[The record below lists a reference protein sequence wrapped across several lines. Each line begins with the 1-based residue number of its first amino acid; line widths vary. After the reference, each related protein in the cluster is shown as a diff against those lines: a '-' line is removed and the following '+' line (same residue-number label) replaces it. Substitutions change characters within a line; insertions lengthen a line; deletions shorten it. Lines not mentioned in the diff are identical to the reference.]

1 MKLLSR
7 ISFLFA
13 ALFAAS
19 LPALADLSVSFTPPT
34 SVDAATGAAIS
45 ATVNGGEAAYV
56 YAEVTQGNNTFL
68 VFLSGSGSSWSGTL
82 PPAKAGTASVRIV
95 AEPAEGEPASTV
107 AQPVTYVEAG
117 TAATALTNQRYPNL
131 PNWPMSQ
138 PSDGVLD
145 ADWTGINLERP
156 VVTPQAVRLVGS
168 PVTNTPGFSG
178 AGAGGNLRTTVP
190 VADGVGTL
198 WLKARMANTNR
209 VAGGTLSIERITW
222 ISGTGNRARYRT
234 TELAEIE
241 VPAATAYD
249 EWHQYH
255 LVLQSDNPSA
265 AQTDQGYYRIRNKTI
280 AESSG
285 TIDCANASVE
295 VCDIVLGPLLP
306 DVRVYK
312 DELDYAPGYPSI
324 LDPVAFHIAVSNR
337 FDAAPAGNLS
347 PRLVWRQNA
356 RDAWRTTEMTN
367 VLGRDVQAPGTY
379 ACVLSADA
387 ADDAHRISDGE
398 FEYFYEVGFS
408 GYSPTFP
415 ARKNK
420 GPLFGN
426 VINRRF
432 NRGDVKYLIHT
443 NDWAMMTD
451 ADEQVNEGRAPATYP
466 DFEAQYAR
474 TDVAEAG
481 LYGDFA
487 YNWDVAPNSA
497 ATNSVWD
504 FTPFFDIHH
513 LNAGWPSK
521 TVYYQSFDEIGAVTV
536 ASTLEVPATFRM
548 LEPQAP
554 IRRFR
559 SMYTD
564 MTAELRVYDTNSPGF
579 VASAEPPPGMRSSYP
594 MQLVGDYTWQA
605 ILHETN
611 AIDAVVAVQGALHYE
626 DGMTR
631 YERGNGEETYDAPF
645 LWLELDQEPT
655 AINPP
660 MSGADMTA
668 LGEGDHSLHRYGTD
682 RIVRY
687 REFVADEDYE
697 GNEYTDPAR
706 VSVTNGRPLAVD
718 ANTLYVA
725 VATNDMVYVVE
736 RLKTT
741 TRSGVTTT
749 NAVPLY
755 YNWMRQI
762 GDPTVYDRVYL
773 VDMRNDIEFATA
785 YLDGPRTTNTL
796 TGLRGT
802 YPALVR
808 FAERMEVPFATDEPL
823 AVEGGEEVPI
833 SRLGS
838 RMAIDYKGNLMLRF
852 STKTGEYQIRRAAW
866 QDFNAWQADD
876 KAFSQSVGLDG
887 TKTFSADAEALAVTT
902 MRETEFTKLEGG
914 NAIDPT
920 SDMQE
925 EVFWNGTVAKNAWC
939 IEERTE
945 RQAVAGADPK
955 VPVRNHAYRLS
966 TMPGIEGSVET
977 TGTEEGTR
985 GDGRG
990 VFGFR
995 VRSSSDDDRFAIWKE
1010 WTGTDAQILVEA
1022 AVVELAPGD
1031 ASISLIARYQN
1042 PQNYVEGR
1050 ITQLS
1055 APIYKNSRVAEYFDL
1070 KLELIAVVNGERRVL
1085 ATKYWKSNNATTN
1098 QNNWETGA
1106 DYKLNGTKKWY
1117 YLKVEGS
1124 TATFSVY
1131 HNASSALPAS
1141 PTRTVTGTI
1150 PLALSSGMLG
1160 MNTRECDVN
1169 LNFFPF
1175 GPNETARPKSAS
1187 SVQGLSGASNDRG
1200 EGWLLGEER
1209 EAYGYVSPWA
1219 LTAGGSSAANPSTLH
1234 RPAPSVY
1241 YRVETFRTGKTMSE
1255 SLRAPVP
1262 TATASWATDWDD
1274 YGEHANDQIKEVKS
1288 YQWLRTPVSVPMH
1301 FWDDTYIRI
1310 HALAEKDASNAS
1322 AGLLMV
1328 DDLTCTEWRGLTLYD
1343 PEFAD
1348 EETSARDA
1356 LRLTDSWKAT
1366 FAVVRNK
1373 ADRTGKCYEL
1383 DRTRTNYGTEAT
1395 AYAQS
1400 IVTPLLLDGIGD
1412 LWFRYQAKTHPVS
1425 FVVQK
1430 GDATGTSW
1438 EDLASFTAEP
1448 TDDDTDWTPR
1458 YVPCLRRESGRLR
1471 ILTKPY
1477 PATGAQQLGTLLVD
1491 DLRATDYPNDGN
1503 SSWEAYNV
1511 QVSSFPADMQ
1521 VRAPANWPAQK
1532 ANYVREKF
1540 DGGSTA
1546 AASYRSAVLNDS
1558 PTDNTYNQYVFDG
1571 SSPYVQTPSIET
1583 GVGEVSF
1590 WYRSSPD
1597 NGDEPARLR
1606 LLVSTSPSPNEADWK
1621 ELTVA
1626 DLNTNAVDYIAQSN
1640 ALERLQAIPKGDWTY
1655 FSAEFYQ
1662 QEYKLLRFYSGT
1674 NDVPNRV
1681 MIDNVLITEPVRSS
1695 IDVGPIEFDPGVPLC
1710 TKDTAVKIRLVN
1722 PRMNPH
1728 DIRVYLDWYAMAEEP
1743 VDTLVSNTYDV
1754 VRVQQ
1759 IPHNDNALLPDGR
1772 LVPVTW
1778 YETVTNTTT
1787 YGSIDATRLPPSLS
1801 RRWGYANWQHPTG
1814 TIAFTNNPAVD
1825 PYQYYSVA
1833 EIPTSDW
1840 PADTVFQYCVR
1851 VEYEGTFAQPVYSET
1866 QGRVNNGFWFENPS
1880 WYEPIDLNEAYG
1892 TTNQPVAYFWNFTI
1906 TTNCVFINEVYPV
1919 VYGVKDMT
1927 TDDLVRFLRAQ
1938 FIELIGPEGGD
1949 ISDWKMRHLA
1959 IVNGFLDSD
1968 VFSHT
1973 NVMEKGA
1980 RFQPPYDGNAHTNK
1994 GWGFYVLG
2002 NSGVDVRD
2010 QALFP
2015 EERELTQRYGDY
2027 LEPLAGAVELRRS
2040 MGANVD
2046 RAVWG
2051 QPGDVAH
2058 ITEKGFTFLGY
2069 RRVSANTSFA
2079 LEGDASSDEGGLVW
2093 RTAGALTVGGYN
2105 SLEED
2110 NLWWLD
2116 GTTEEKTPAPELEGL
2131 RITDIRL
2138 VTDETSGEESVV
2150 LRFAFTPSNGVDV
2163 TENNV
2168 EWYVVSSPEL
2178 FTDVNDGDGGVR
2190 IVTPITARAGEE
2202 TEVEVTLQRRSGDA
2216 RFYRIFAI
2224 TKETK

>member
-1 MKLLSR
+1 MKARILFPLVALSAAT
-7 ISFLFA
+7 LF
-13 ALFAAS
+13 S
-19 LPALADLSVSFTPPT
+19 RADLTVSFTPPA

-68 VFLSGSGSSWSGTL
+68 AFLSSSGSSWSGTL

-117 TAATALTNQRYPNL
+117 TAATALTNQRYPAINK
-131 PNWPMSQ
+131 WPTSL
-138 PSDGVLD
+138 PSDGILD
-145 ADWTGINLERP
+145 DDWMGRNLDRENTT
-156 VVTPQAVRLVGS
+156 VHAVRLVGS
-168 PVTNTPGFSG
+168 SSTSIPPYSG
-178 AGAGGNLRTTVP
+178 GGAGGTLRTIVP
-190 VADGVGTL
+190 VADGVGTI
-198 WLKARMANTNR
+198 WLKAKMANTNR
-209 VAGGTLSIERITW
+209 VEGGVLILERITW
-222 ISGTGNRARYRT
+222 VSGVGALARYNIQP
-234 TELAEIE
+234 LAELEI
-241 VPAATAYD
+241 PAATAYD

-255 LVLQSDNPSA
+255 VVLQSDNPSTA
-265 AQTDQGYYRIRNKTI
+265 RKDQGYYRIRNKTV

-312 DELDYAPGYPSI
+312 DELDYTPGYPSI

-347 PRLVWRQNA
+347 PRLVWRQNE

-379 ACVLSADA
+379 VCVLSADA

-415 ARKNK
+415 ALKM
-420 GPLFGN
+420 PQHAN
-426 VINRRF
+426 VNRMVNYRF

-451 ADEQVNEGRAPATYP
+451 ADGNVNEGRAPATYP

-487 YNWDVAPNSA
+487 YNWDIAPNSA

-521 TVYYQSFDEIGAVTV
+521 TVYHTV
-536 ASTLEVPATFRM
+536 STGNQLQNTELVAASMEVPATFRM

-631 YERGNGEETYDAPF
+631 YERGNDEETYDAPF

-682 RIVRY
+682 RILRY

-762 GDPTVYDRVYL
+762 GDSTVHDRVYL

-823 AVEGGEEVPI
+823 AIEGGEEVAA

-887 TKTFSADAEALAVTT
+887 TKTFTADAEALAVTT
-902 MRETEFTKLEGG
+902 MRETEFTKLDGG
-914 NAIDPT
+914 NAIEATP
-920 SDMQE
+920 DMQE

-939 IEERTE
+939 VEERTE

-955 VPVRNHAYRLS
+955 VPVRNKAYRLS

-1022 AVVELAPGD
+1022 APVELAPGD

-1055 APIYKNSRVAEYFDL
+1055 APLYKNNRVAEYFDL

-1098 QNNWETGA
+1098 QNNWETGNNF
-1106 DYKLNGTKKWY
+1106 KLNGTKKWY

-1131 HNASSALPAS
+1131 HDTTTSSMGNKQ
-1141 PTRTVTGTI
+1141 REVTGSI
-1150 PLALSSGMLG
+1150 PSTLSSGMLG
-1160 MNTRECDVN
+1160 INTRECDVN
-1169 LNFFPF
+1169 LKFFPF
-1175 GPNETARPKSAS
+1175 GPNETVKLNSAS
-1187 SVQGLSGASNDRG
+1187 SVQGLSGAANDRG
-1200 EGWLLGEER
+1200 DGWLLGEER

-1219 LTAGGSSAANPSTLH
+1219 LTAGGSTASNPSTLH

-1288 YQWLRTPVSVPMH
+1288 YQWVRTPVSVPMH

-1356 LRLTDSWKAT
+1356 RRLTDSWKAT

-1448 TDDDTDWTPR
+1448 TDDDTDWTPC
-1458 YVPCLRRESGRLR
+1458 YVPCLRRESGRMR

-1558 PTDNTYNQYVFDG
+1558 PVDNTYNQYVFDG

-1728 DIRVYLDWYAMAEEP
+1728 DIRVYLDWYATSAP
-1743 VDTLVSNTYDV
+1743 KRDVFVTNTYDIITVRTNQVIHWITETEGV
-1754 VRVQQ
+1754 VERIITATTNTFGTIDQTR
-1759 IPHNDNALLPDGR
+1759 LPDGFER
-1772 LVPVTW
+1772 T
-1778 YETVTNTTT
+1778 
-1787 YGSIDATRLPPSLS
+1787 
-1801 RRWGYANWQHPTG
+1801 WGYEKWPKHASG
-1814 TIAFTNNPAVD
+1814 TIAFTNNPAGDV
-1825 PYQYYSVA
+1825 YQYFSTS
-1833 EIPTSDW
+1833 EIPTSKYD
-1840 PADTVFQYCVR
+1840 PDTVFQYCAR
-1851 VEYEGTFAQPVYSET
+1851 IEYEGTFAQPVYSET
-1866 QGRVNNGFWFENPS
+1866 QGRVNNGFWFENPW
-1880 WYEPIDLNEAYG
+1880 WYEPVDLNEVYG
-1892 TTNQPVAYFWNFTI
+1892 TTNRPVAYFWNFTVS
-1906 TTNCVFINEVYPV
+1906 TNCVFFNEILADVYRKGMP
-1919 VYGVKDMT
+1919 DEEDQRM
-1927 TDDLVRFLRAQ
+1927 LRQQ
-1938 FIELIGPEGGD
+1938 FVELLGPKGGD
-1949 ISDWKMRHLA
+1949 ITNWRLYKTGRTAAGTFQDG
-1959 IVNGFLDSD
+1959 IFNY
-1968 VFSHT
+1968 T
-1973 NVMEKGA
+1973 NVLTGLDGRGA
-1980 RFQPPYDGNAHTNK
+1980 AFREPYNATTNK
-1994 GWGFYVLG
+1994 GWGVYVIG
-2002 NSGVDVRD
+2002 NSGVAERDDV
-2010 QALFP
+2010 LFP
-2015 EERELTQRYGDY
+2015 EEVEITANAGTFLEGARDGLVLT
-2027 LEPLAGAVELRRS
+2027 RS
-2040 MGANVD
+2040 MGATVD
-2046 RAVWG
+2046 RVIWG
-2051 QPGDVAH
+2051 DPYYFQSLVAAGYTHVGSRRESVNASYVLKGDM
-2058 ITEKGFTFLGY
+2058 
-2069 RRVSANTSFA
+2069 TSG
-2079 LEGDASSDEGGLVW
+2079 EGLVW
-2093 RTAGALTVGGYN
+2093 DVTGLFTVGGYN
-2105 SLEED
+2105 DGEEE
-2110 NLWWLD
+2110 NLWWVD
-2116 GTTEEKTPAPELEGL
+2116 GTEEEKKPAPELDDL
-2131 RITDIRL
+2131 RITGFTIDRDAGTIL
-2138 VTDETSGEESVV
+2138 I
-2150 LRFAFTPSNGVDV
+2150 RFAFTPSNGVDV
-2163 TENNV
+2163 TADNV
-2168 EWYVVSSPEL
+2168 EWTVIVSSTPDFGMKDEL
-2178 FTDVNDGDGGVR
+2178 DIATS
-2190 IVTPITARAGEE
+2190 ITAPAGEE
-2202 TEVEVTLQRRSGDA
+2202 TTVEVEVPWDDQET
-2216 RFYRIFAI
+2216 RFYRIRAI

>member
-1 MKLLSR
+1 MHLPRLP
-7 ISFLFA
+7 FFA
-13 ALFAAS
+13 AFFAAS
-19 LPALADLSVSFTPPT
+19 LPALADLSVSFTPPA

-68 VFLSGSGSSWSGTL
+68 AFLSSSGSSWSGTL

-95 AEPAEGEPASTV
+95 AEPAEGEPASPV

-131 PNWPMSQ
+131 LNWPMSQ
-138 PSDGVLD
+138 PSNGVLD
-145 ADWTGINLERP
+145 DDWTGRNLERP
-156 VVTPQAVRLVGS
+156 VTTPQAVRLLGATS
-168 PVTNTPGFSG
+168 TNMPLFSG
-178 AGAGGNLRTTVP
+178 TTTGAGGMLRTRNP
-190 VADGVGTL
+190 VADGVGTI
-198 WLKARMANTNR
+198 WLKAKMANTNR
-209 VAGGTLSIERITW
+209 VDGGTLVIDRITW
-222 ISGTGNRARYRT
+222 VSGSGGRATYAY
-234 TELAEIE
+234 TEVTEIE
-241 VPAATAYD
+241 IPAATAYD

-265 AQTDQGYYRIRNKTI
+265 AQADQGYFRIRNKTQ
-280 AESSG
+280 ADSG
-285 TIDCANASVE
+285 GATDLVNAGIE

-415 ARKNK
+415 AIKYPPGELLN
-420 GPLFGN
+420 N
-426 VINRRF
+426 VINYRF

-451 ADEQVNEGRAPATYP
+451 ADGNVNEGRAPATYP

-513 LNAGWPSK
+513 LNAGWPSM
-521 TVYYQSFDEIGAVTV
+521 TAYYMVRPTKDRAYPE
-536 ASTLEVPATFRM
+536 ASPMEVPATFRM

-631 YERGNGEETYDAPF
+631 YERGNDEETYDAPF

-741 TRSGVTTT
+741 TRAGVTTT

-762 GDPTVYDRVYL
+762 GDPTVHDRVYL

-887 TKTFSADAEALAVTT
+887 TKTFTADAEALAVTT
-902 MRETEFTKLEGG
+902 MRETEFTKLDGG
-914 NAIDPT
+914 NAIEATP
-920 SDMQE
+920 DMQE

-939 IEERTE
+939 VEERTE

-955 VPVRNHAYRLS
+955 VPVRNKAYRLS

-995 VRSSSDDDRFAIWKE
+995 VRSSSDDDRFAIWTG

-1301 FWDDTYIRI
+1301 FWDDTYIRM

-1448 TDDDTDWTPR
+1448 TDDDTDWTPC

-1558 PTDNTYNQYVFDG
+1558 PVDNTYNQYVFDG

-1728 DIRVYLDWYAMAEEP
+1728 DIRVYLDWYATSASKRD
-1743 VDTLVSNTYDV
+1743 VFVTNTYDIITVRTNQVINWITETEGV
-1754 VRVQQ
+1754 VERIITATTNTFGTIDQTR
-1759 IPHNDNALLPDGR
+1759 LPDGFER
-1772 LVPVTW
+1772 T
-1778 YETVTNTTT
+1778 
-1787 YGSIDATRLPPSLS
+1787 
-1801 RRWGYANWQHPTG
+1801 WGYEKWAPKHVSG
-1814 TIAFTNNPAVD
+1814 TIAFTNNPAGDV
-1825 PYQYYSVA
+1825 YQYFSTS
-1833 EIPTSDW
+1833 EIPTSTYD
-1840 PADTVFQYCVR
+1840 PDTVFQYCAR

-1880 WYEPIDLNEAYG
+1880 WYEPIDLNEVYG
-1892 TTNQPVAYFWNFTI
+1892 TTNRPVAYFWNFTVS
-1906 TTNCVFINEVYPV
+1906 TNCVFFNEILADVYRT
-1919 VYGVKDMT
+1919 GMST
-1927 TDDLVRFLRAQ
+1927 EDDYRMLRQQ
-1938 FIELIGPEGGD
+1938 FVELLGPKGGD
-1949 ISDWKMRHLA
+1949 ITNWRLYKTGRNAAGAFQDGIFA
-1959 IVNGFLDSD
+1959 Y
-1968 VFSHT
+1968 T
-1973 NVMEKGA
+1973 NVLTGLDGQGA
-1980 RFQPPYDGNAHTNK
+1980 VFREPYNATTNK
-1994 GWGFYVLG
+1994 GWGVYVIG
-2002 NSGVDVRD
+2002 NSGVAERD
-2010 QALFP
+2010 EELFTA
-2015 EERELTQRYGDY
+2015 EEEVPAKANRYLQGDRDG
-2027 LEPLAGAVELRRS
+2027 LVLARS
-2040 MGANVD
+2040 MGAIED
-2046 RAVWG
+2046 RVIWG
-2051 QPGDVAH
+2051 APTYFQDLIDAGYTHV
-2058 ITEKGFTFLGY
+2058 GY
-2069 RRVSANTSFA
+2069 RSQAVNASFA
-2079 LEGDASSDEGGLVW
+2079 LMGDLSSGEGLLWNLTG
-2093 RTAGALTVGGYN
+2093 TFTVGGYN
-2105 SLEED
+2105 DGEEE
-2110 NLWWLD
+2110 NLWWVD
-2116 GTTEEKTPAPELEGL
+2116 GTEEEKKPAPELDDL
-2131 RITDIRL
+2131 RITGFTIDRDAGTIL
-2138 VTDETSGEESVV
+2138 I
-2150 LRFAFTPSNGVDV
+2150 RFAFTPSNGVDV
-2163 TENNV
+2163 TPNNV
-2168 EWYVVSSPEL
+2168 EWKIQESSTPAFRMKDEL
-2178 FTDVNDGDGGVR
+2178 NIATS
-2190 IVTPITARAGEE
+2190 ITAPAGEE
-2202 TEVEVTLQRRSGDA
+2202 TTVEVEVPWDDLET
-2216 RFYRIFAI
+2216 RFYRIRAI

>member
-1 MKLLSR
+1 MKARILFPLVALSAAT
-7 ISFLFA
+7 LF
-13 ALFAAS
+13 S
-19 LPALADLSVSFTPPT
+19 RADLTVSFTPPA

-68 VFLSGSGSSWSGTL
+68 AFLSSSGSSWSGTL

-117 TAATALTNQRYPNL
+117 TAATALTNQRYPAINK
-131 PNWPMSQ
+131 WPTSL
-138 PSDGVLD
+138 PSDGILD
-145 ADWTGINLERP
+145 DDWMGRNLDRENTT
-156 VVTPQAVRLVGS
+156 VHAVRLVGS
-168 PVTNTPGFSG
+168 SSTSIPPYSG
-178 AGAGGNLRTTVP
+178 GGAGGTLRTIVP
-190 VADGVGTL
+190 VADGVGTI
-198 WLKARMANTNR
+198 WLKAKMANTNR
-209 VAGGTLSIERITW
+209 VEGGVLILERITW
-222 ISGTGNRARYRT
+222 VSGVGALARYNIQP
-234 TELAEIE
+234 LAELEI
-241 VPAATAYD
+241 PAATAYD

-255 LVLQSDNPSA
+255 VVLQSDNPSTA
-265 AQTDQGYYRIRNKTI
+265 RKDQGYYRIRNKTV

-312 DELDYAPGYPSI
+312 DELDYTPGYPSI

-347 PRLVWRQNA
+347 PRLVWRQNE

-379 ACVLSADA
+379 VCVLSADA

-415 ARKNK
+415 ALKM
-420 GPLFGN
+420 PQHAN
-426 VINRRF
+426 VNRMVNYRF

-451 ADEQVNEGRAPATYP
+451 ADGNVNEGRAPATYP

-487 YNWDVAPNSA
+487 YNWDIAPNSA

-521 TVYYQSFDEIGAVTV
+521 TVYHTV
-536 ASTLEVPATFRM
+536 STGNQLQNTELVAASMEVPATFRM

-631 YERGNGEETYDAPF
+631 YERGNDEETYDAPF

-682 RIVRY
+682 RILRY

-762 GDPTVYDRVYL
+762 GDSTVHDRVYL

-823 AVEGGEEVPI
+823 AIEGGEEVAA

-887 TKTFSADAEALAVTT
+887 TKTFTADAEALAVTT
-902 MRETEFTKLEGG
+902 MRETEFTKLDGG
-914 NAIDPT
+914 NAIEATP
-920 SDMQE
+920 DMQE

-939 IEERTE
+939 VEERTE

-955 VPVRNHAYRLS
+955 VPVRNKAYRLS

-1022 AVVELAPGD
+1022 APVELAPGD

-1055 APIYKNSRVAEYFDL
+1055 APLYKNNRVAEYFDL

-1098 QNNWETGA
+1098 QNNWETGNNF
-1106 DYKLNGTKKWY
+1106 KLNGTKKWY

-1131 HNASSALPAS
+1131 HDTTTSSMGNKQ
-1141 PTRTVTGTI
+1141 REVTGSI
-1150 PLALSSGMLG
+1150 PSTLSSGMLG
-1160 MNTRECDVN
+1160 INTRECDVN
-1169 LNFFPF
+1169 LKFFPF
-1175 GPNETARPKSAS
+1175 GPNETVKLNSAS
-1187 SVQGLSGASNDRG
+1187 SVQGLSGAANDRG
-1200 EGWLLGEER
+1200 DGWLLGEER

-1219 LTAGGSSAANPSTLH
+1219 LTAGGSTASNPSTLH

-1241 YRVETFRTGKTMSE
+1241 YRVETYRTGKTMSE

-1288 YQWLRTPVSVPMH
+1288 YQWVRTPVSVPMH

-1356 LRLTDSWKAT
+1356 RRLTDSWKAT

-1448 TDDDTDWTPR
+1448 TDDDTDWTPC
-1458 YVPCLRRESGRLR
+1458 YVPCLRRESGRMR

-1558 PTDNTYNQYVFDG
+1558 PVDNTYNQYVFDG

-1728 DIRVYLDWYAMAEEP
+1728 DIRVYLDWYATSAP
-1743 VDTLVSNTYDV
+1743 KRDVFVTNTYDIITVRTNQVIHWITETEGV
-1754 VRVQQ
+1754 VERIITATTNTFGTIDQTR
-1759 IPHNDNALLPDGR
+1759 LPDGFER
-1772 LVPVTW
+1772 T
-1778 YETVTNTTT
+1778 
-1787 YGSIDATRLPPSLS
+1787 
-1801 RRWGYANWQHPTG
+1801 WGYEKWPKHASG
-1814 TIAFTNNPAVD
+1814 TIAFTNNPAGDV
-1825 PYQYYSVA
+1825 YQYFSTS
-1833 EIPTSDW
+1833 EIPTSKYD
-1840 PADTVFQYCVR
+1840 PDTVFQYCAR
-1851 VEYEGTFAQPVYSET
+1851 IEYEGTFAQPVYSET
-1866 QGRVNNGFWFENPS
+1866 QGRVNNGFWFENPW
-1880 WYEPIDLNEAYG
+1880 WYEPVDLNEVYG
-1892 TTNQPVAYFWNFTI
+1892 TTNRPVAYFWNFTVS
-1906 TTNCVFINEVYPV
+1906 TNCVFFNEILADVYRKGMP
-1919 VYGVKDMT
+1919 DEEDQRM
-1927 TDDLVRFLRAQ
+1927 LRQQ
-1938 FIELIGPEGGD
+1938 FVELLGPKGGD
-1949 ISDWKMRHLA
+1949 ITNWRLYKTGRTAAGTFQDG
-1959 IVNGFLDSD
+1959 IFNY
-1968 VFSHT
+1968 T
-1973 NVMEKGA
+1973 NVLTGLDGRGA
-1980 RFQPPYDGNAHTNK
+1980 AFREPYNATTNK
-1994 GWGFYVLG
+1994 GWGVYVIG
-2002 NSGVDVRD
+2002 NSGVAERDDV
-2010 QALFP
+2010 LFP
-2015 EERELTQRYGDY
+2015 EEVEITANAGTFLEGARDGLVLT
-2027 LEPLAGAVELRRS
+2027 RS
-2040 MGANVD
+2040 MGATVD
-2046 RAVWG
+2046 RVIWG
-2051 QPGDVAH
+2051 DPYYFQSLVAAGYTHVGSRRESVNASYVLKGDM
-2058 ITEKGFTFLGY
+2058 
-2069 RRVSANTSFA
+2069 TSG
-2079 LEGDASSDEGGLVW
+2079 EGLVW
-2093 RTAGALTVGGYN
+2093 DVTGLFTVGGYN
-2105 SLEED
+2105 DGEEE
-2110 NLWWLD
+2110 NLWWVD
-2116 GTTEEKTPAPELEGL
+2116 GTEEEKKPAPELDDL
-2131 RITDIRL
+2131 RITGFTIDRDAGTIL
-2138 VTDETSGEESVV
+2138 I
-2150 LRFAFTPSNGVDV
+2150 RFAFTPSNGVDV
-2163 TENNV
+2163 TADNV
-2168 EWYVVSSPEL
+2168 EWTVIVSSTPDFGMKDEL
-2178 FTDVNDGDGGVR
+2178 DIATS
-2190 IVTPITARAGEE
+2190 ITAPAGEE
-2202 TEVEVTLQRRSGDA
+2202 TTVEVEVPWDDQET
-2216 RFYRIFAI
+2216 RFYRIRAI

>member
-1 MKLLSR
+1 MSPSHTTLSFWKR
-7 ISFLFA
+7 GVVLVLCSLA
-13 ALFAAS
+13 
-19 LPALADLSVSFTPPT
+19 LPALADLGTPALVWPE
-34 SVDAATGAAIS
+34 SVDAATGVSLTVS
-45 ATVNGGEAAYV
+45 APGNPDWV
-56 YAEVTQGNNTFL
+56 YADVRQDRNRFR
-68 VFLSGSGSSWSGTL
+68 VYFAKGSGDVWTGAL
-82 PPAKAGTASVRIV
+82 PPGKAGTAYVRIV
-95 AEPAEGEPASTV
+95 SESADGEQTLTV
-107 AQPVTYVEAG
+107 EQPVSYVETGREAM
-117 TAATALTNQRYPNL
+117 ALTNQRYPFINTWTVSTVSSIEGQRVDNDWHVVRGSK
-131 PNWPMSQ
+131 PFSQ
-138 PSDGVLD
+138 GILLQGAITNYCPKPPSANDGGGYVLTYNRI
-145 ADWTGINLERP
+145 ANG
-156 VVTPQAVRLVGS
+156 VGS
-168 PVTNTPGFSG
+168 LWFKAMMAETN
-178 AGAGGNLRTTVP
+178 A
-190 VADGVGTL
+190 
-198 WLKARMANTNR
+198 
-209 VAGGTLSIERITW
+209 VAGGTLSVERITF
-222 ISGTGNRARYRT
+222 T
-234 TELAEIE
+234 TKQGRRLYDSPKVVAEIH
-241 VPAATAYD
+241 VPAATVATN
-249 EWHQYH
+249 EWHQFH
-255 LVLQSDNPSA
+255 LLIQDVP
-265 AQTDQGYYRIRNKTI
+265 TDTTDRPLYRIRNSTL
-280 AESSG
+280 ASG
-285 TIDCANASVE
+285 GSDDELNVVAICLQ
-295 VCDIVLGPLLP
+295 DIVLTPPIP

-337 FDAAPAGNLS
+337 FAAAPAGHIT
-347 PRLVWRQNA
+347 PRLMWRQNP
-356 RDAWRTTEMTN
+356 RDPWTETVMTN
-367 VLGRDVQAPGTY
+367 VLGREVQEPGAY

-408 GYSPTFP
+408 GYSSTFP
-415 ARKNK
+415 AIKDNDGEK
-420 GPLFGN
+420 LN
-426 VINRRF
+426 NIVNYRF
-432 NRGDVKYLIHT
+432 DQGEVKYLIHT

-451 ADEQVNEGRAPATYP
+451 ADGKVNEGRAPATYP
-466 DFEAQYAR
+466 DFEAQSAR
-474 TDVAEAG
+474 TDSAEAG

-487 YNWDVAPNSA
+487 YCWDVAPNSA

-521 TVYYQSFDEIGAVTV
+521 TAYYMVRPTKELAYPE

-631 YERGNGEETYDAPF
+631 YERGNDEETYDAPF

-741 TRSGVTTT
+741 ARAGVTTT

-823 AVEGGEEVPI
+823 AIEGGEEVAA

-887 TKTFSADAEALAVTT
+887 TKTFTADAEALAVTT
-902 MRETEFTKLEGG
+902 MRETEFTKLDGG
-914 NAIDPT
+914 NAIEATP
-920 SDMQE
+920 DMQE

-939 IEERTE
+939 VEERTE

-955 VPVRNHAYRLS
+955 VPVRNKAYRLS

-1022 AVVELAPGD
+1022 APVELAPGD

-1055 APIYKNSRVAEYFDL
+1055 APLYKNNRVAEYFDL

-1098 QNNWETGA
+1098 QNNWETGNNF
-1106 DYKLNGTKKWY
+1106 KLNGTKKWY

-1131 HNASSALPAS
+1131 HDTTTSSMGNKQ
-1141 PTRTVTGTI
+1141 REVTGSI
-1150 PLALSSGMLG
+1150 PSALSSGMLG
-1160 MNTRECDVN
+1160 VNTRECDVN
-1169 LNFFPF
+1169 LKFFPF
-1175 GPNETARPKSAS
+1175 GPNETVKLNSAS
-1187 SVQGLSGASNDRG
+1187 SVQGLSGAANDRG
-1200 EGWLLGEER
+1200 DGWLLGEER

-1219 LTAGGSSAANPSTLH
+1219 LTAGGSTASNPSMLH

-1288 YQWLRTPVSVPMH
+1288 YQWVRTPVSVPMH

-1356 LRLTDSWKAT
+1356 RRLTDSWKAT

-1448 TDDDTDWTPR
+1448 TDDDTDWTPC

-1558 PTDNTYNQYVFDG
+1558 PVDNTYNQYVFDG

-1728 DIRVYLDWYAMAEEP
+1728 DIRVYLDWYATSAP
-1743 VDTLVSNTYDV
+1743 KRDVFVTNTYDIITVRTNQVIHWITETEGV
-1754 VRVQQ
+1754 VERIITATTNTFGTIDQTR
-1759 IPHNDNALLPDGR
+1759 LPDGFER
-1772 LVPVTW
+1772 T
-1778 YETVTNTTT
+1778 
-1787 YGSIDATRLPPSLS
+1787 
-1801 RRWGYANWQHPTG
+1801 WGYEKWPKHASG
-1814 TIAFTNNPAVD
+1814 TIAFTNNPAGDV
-1825 PYQYYSVA
+1825 YQYFSTS
-1833 EIPTSDW
+1833 EIPTSKYD
-1840 PADTVFQYCVR
+1840 PDTVFQYCAR

-1866 QGRVNNGFWFENPS
+1866 QGRVNNGFWFENPW
-1880 WYEPIDLNEAYG
+1880 WYEPVDLNEVYG
-1892 TTNQPVAYFWNFTI
+1892 TTNRPVAYFWNFTVS
-1906 TTNCVFINEVYPV
+1906 TNCVFFNEILADVYRKGMP
-1919 VYGVKDMT
+1919 DEEDQRM
-1927 TDDLVRFLRAQ
+1927 LRQQ
-1938 FIELIGPEGGD
+1938 FVELLGPKGGD
-1949 ISDWKMRHLA
+1949 ITNWRLYKTGRTAAGTFQDG
-1959 IVNGFLDSD
+1959 IFNY
-1968 VFSHT
+1968 T
-1973 NVMEKGA
+1973 NVLTGLDGRGA
-1980 RFQPPYDGNAHTNK
+1980 AFREPYNATTNK
-1994 GWGFYVLG
+1994 GWGVYVIG
-2002 NSGVDVRD
+2002 NSGVAERDDV
-2010 QALFP
+2010 LFP
-2015 EERELTQRYGDY
+2015 EEVEITANAGTFLEGARDGLVLT
-2027 LEPLAGAVELRRS
+2027 RS
-2040 MGANVD
+2040 MGATVD
-2046 RAVWG
+2046 RVIWG
-2051 QPGDVAH
+2051 DPYYFQSLVAAGYTHVGSRRESVNASYVLKGDM
-2058 ITEKGFTFLGY
+2058 
-2069 RRVSANTSFA
+2069 TSG
-2079 LEGDASSDEGGLVW
+2079 EGLVW
-2093 RTAGALTVGGYN
+2093 DVTGLFTVGGYN
-2105 SLEED
+2105 DGEEE
-2110 NLWWLD
+2110 NLWWVD
-2116 GTTEEKTPAPELEGL
+2116 GTEEEKKPAPELDDL
-2131 RITDIRL
+2131 RITGFTIDRDAGTIL
-2138 VTDETSGEESVV
+2138 I
-2150 LRFAFTPSNGVDV
+2150 RFAFTPSNGVDV
-2163 TENNV
+2163 TADNV
-2168 EWYVVSSPEL
+2168 EWTVIVSSTPDFGMKDEL
-2178 FTDVNDGDGGVR
+2178 DIATS
-2190 IVTPITARAGEE
+2190 ITAPAGEE
-2202 TEVEVTLQRRSGDA
+2202 TTVEVEVPWDDQET